1 MAKVID
7 VTEGVHDVS
16 ITEKLK
22 TFPGLYRATYV
33 REKKKTYNKCTTVGS
48 HV

>member
-7 VTEGVHDVS
+7 VTEGVRDVN

-33 REKKKTYNKCTTVGS
+33 RERKKRHIINVPQ
-48 HV
+48 